1 MGNLKSPIPAP
12 EVTLRQQPHTS
23 VVDSVAWPDFVGIN
37 VPNGRSTLC
46 FVPDPTMENMRQNS
60 GLVEKFSDED
70 SKRTG
75 SSSSS
80 KAESV
85 KTELANIIAL
95 HKRVKK
101 VMYFA

>member
-1 MGNLKSPIPAP
+1 L
-12 EVTLRQQPHTS
+12 
-23 VVDSVAWPDFVGIN
+23 
-37 VPNGRSTLC
+37 
-46 FVPDPTMENMRQNS
+46 NS
-60 GLVEKFSDED
+60 GLVEKYSDED
-70 SKRTG
+70 SNSRSSSSS

-101 VMYFA
+101 V

>member
-46 FVPDPTMENMRQNS
+46 FVPDPTMENMRQYLS
-60 GLVEKFSDED
+60 
-70 SKRTG
+70 
-75 SSSSS
+75 
-80 KAESV
+80 
-85 KTELANIIAL
+85 
-95 HKRVKK
+95 
-101 VMYFA
+101 

>member
-46 FVPDPTMENMRQNS
+46 FVPDPTMENMRHCRYNVCGSTLRPSACSQVCIN
-60 GLVEKFSDED
+60 LVASRLVYSFPRQSL
-70 SKRTG
+70 SP
-75 SSSSS
+75 
-80 KAESV
+80 
-85 KTELANIIAL
+85 
-95 HKRVKK
+95 
-101 VMYFA
+101 

>member
-1 MGNLKSPIPAP
+1 MFLQHCK
-12 EVTLRQQPHTS
+12 
-23 VVDSVAWPDFVGIN
+23 
-37 VPNGRSTLC
+37 
-46 FVPDPTMENMRQNS
+46 NS
-60 GLVEKFSDED
+60 GLVEKYSDED
-70 SKRTG
+70 SDSSSS